1 MGNRGPATYMFNWLC
16 WMWIVWSNYQ
26 QYDTKSNIGDGL
38 LPALLDSAP
47 LKNLSPCLNKEQ
59 TCLCKHCTDPIV
71 RSLPLLRST
80 ALLSCRHATQQ
91 EQQARRDTWWRSLII
106 AERKQRALILL
117 PSSTNVAFCMKV
129 SLLFLG
135 GEKVFGLVS
144 RQDIHCVNITIHL
157 VTEKKGLM

>member
-1 MGNRGPATYMFNWLC
+1 MGNRGPAIYMFNWLC

-71 RSLPLLRST
+71 CSLLLLRST
-80 ALLSCRHATQQ
+80 ALLSCRHATRQ

-106 AERKQRALILL
+106 AQSKQRALILL

-129 SLLFLG
+129 SLLILG
-135 GEKVFGLVS
+135 GEVFGLVS
-144 RQDIHCVNITIHL
+144 RQDTHCVNITIHL
-157 VTEKKGLM
+157 VTAKKGLM